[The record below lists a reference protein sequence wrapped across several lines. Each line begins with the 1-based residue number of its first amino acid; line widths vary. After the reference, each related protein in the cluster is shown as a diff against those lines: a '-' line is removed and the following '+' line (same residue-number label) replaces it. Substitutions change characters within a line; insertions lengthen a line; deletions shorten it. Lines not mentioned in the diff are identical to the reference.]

1 MMLSTR
7 VIGRRLQRSFVTAIP
22 VLLLLF
28 TAMGASAQEAGQ
40 VSLAEPNLNAELW
53 RAVREGT
60 APVVGASQVQGTGTT
75 IPIAEGGPR
84 WRGARQGYLIPWA
97 GWLIAG
103 VLALIVVFHLARK
116 RPAPVGGGNGQIER
130 FAVYDRI
137 LHWFQAGVFIFLAL
151 TGLILL
157 LGRPVLLPLFGPEA
171 FGAIA
176 SASKEG
182 HNLFGPIFL
191 LALVLFFVRFVAR
204 SGFARGD
211 LRWVVKGGGLL
222 RGEHLSAG
230 FLNAGQK
237 LWFWTVMLGG
247 LALCVSGLILVFPQ
261 FGQSRELMQ
270 LMLLVHGIAA
280 VVLVALLLGHVYLGT
295 AGVPGT
301 FRAMN
306 TGKVDTD
313 WMRAHHD
320 RWYRE
325 SEEKGL
331 VEKPQA

>member
-1 MMLSTR
+1 MIFGARLVR
-7 VIGRRLQRSFVTAIP
+7 GRLRQTISLVLP

-28 TAMGASAQEAGQ
+28 TASGAAAEDGQ
-40 VSLAEPNLNAELW
+40 QGNLAEPNLNAEIW
-53 RAVREGT
+53 RAIHEGT
-60 APVVGASQVQGTGTT
+60 APVVGSSQVQGTGSTT
-75 IPIAEGGPR
+75 PITESGPR

-103 VLALIVVFHLARK
+103 ALALIVVFHLARK
-116 RPAPVGGGNGQIER
+116 RPAPTVEGGGEIER

-182 HNLFGPIFL
+182 HNLFGPVFL
-191 LALVLFFVRFVAR
+191 LALVLFFLRFVAR
-204 SGFARGD
+204 SGFAPGD
-211 LRWVVKGGGLL
+211 LRWITKGGGML

-237 LWFWTVMLGG
+237 LWFWAVMLGG
-247 LALCVSGLILVFPQ
+247 LALCVSGVILVFPQ

-270 LMLLVHGIAA
+270 LMLLVHGISA
-280 VVLVALLLGHVYLGT
+280 VVLVALLFGHIYLAT

-301 FRAMN
+301 FRGMN
-306 TGKVDTD
+306 TGKVDGD
-313 WMRAHHD
+313 WVRAHHD
-320 RWYRE
+320 RWHGE

-331 VEKPQA
+331 IEKQPG